1 MDLEPFEFLRKTT
14 NIAQR
19 IEQITNELN
28 NNFNLTEEQEN
39 IRLEEKQAEKA
50 KKKIEKLKETR
61 AKRAEKFRKQALE
74 KAIDKVRK

>member
-14 NIAQR
+14 NIAQK

-61 AKRAEKFRKQALE
+61 AKRAEKLRKQALE